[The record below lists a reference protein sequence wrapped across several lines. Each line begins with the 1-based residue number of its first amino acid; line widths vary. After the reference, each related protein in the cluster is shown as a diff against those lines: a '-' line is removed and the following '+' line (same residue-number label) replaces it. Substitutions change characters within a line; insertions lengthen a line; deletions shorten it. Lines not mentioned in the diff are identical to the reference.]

1 MSTRIT
7 VINQTLQELR
17 HAIEHAEQLASKA
30 NLTTQEVRMHATL
43 LAKISLLKQG
53 VTSEEL
59 RRAEME
65 RVAALAGVESPEAI
79 REANQTTTETRDWY
93 EFMKYGEKR
102 TDYQSTSQWGK
113 VSGESYTDSTGSG
126 SGTQGATLSP
136 ATFQETLF
144 ASMATYDG
152 IIDAENSNLWESTN
166 GAAAVTPAV
175 DDASGSPVAFNK
187 ATRVGETTQTAA
199 KPVPFKSVNWS
210 STPTYRSGIV
220 LVAYEI
226 EQDSFEPWANI
237 LQGVFAQR
245 TALTYGGECLTGSGV
260 AAVGGTATVPKG
272 LVTAIQSGSKITSG
286 TSTLNIDDVIALYNK
301 LPKAYRAGAKFY
313 CSDNTKLLLTQIFEA
328 NARTMWD
335 ADAEKMLG
343 KDIVVCNSMNDWA
356 AGSDSAIVFANANYL
371 LQRRVKNGS
380 YVRRYTQLPTFIESG
395 LFGYESFVRA
405 DFQPILFDSHFPPVA
420 ALSAHS

>member
-1 MSTRIT
+1 MSRIT
-7 VINQTLQELR
+7 AINQTLQELR
-17 HAIEHAEQLASKA
+17 HAIEQAEKLASKA
-30 NLTTQEVRMHATL
+30 SLNPQEIRMHATL

-79 REANQTTTETRDWY
+79 RQADQTTTETRDWY
-93 EFMKYGEKR
+93 EFMKFGEQR
-102 TDYQSTSQWGK
+102 TDYQSTSQWGRP
-113 VSGESYTDSTGSG
+113 SGESYTDSTGSG

-136 ATFQETLF
+136 ADFQKNLF
-144 ASMATYDG
+144 ASMATYDE
-152 IIDAENSNLWESTN
+152 ILDAENCNLWESEK
-166 GAAAVTPAV
+166 GSAATTPAV
-175 DDASGSPVAFNK
+175 DDAAGSPVAFNK
-187 ATRVGETTQTAA
+187 ATRVGETVQTAA

-220 LVAYEI
+220 LVAYEL
-226 EQDSFEPWANI
+226 EYESFEPWAKI

-245 TALTYGGECLTGSGV
+245 TALAFGGESISGSGV

-272 LVTAIQSGSKITSG
+272 LVTAIASGSKQTSAS
-286 TSTLNIDDVIALYNK
+286 STLALTDLENLYHGLSK
-301 LPKAYRAGAKFY
+301 VYRSGAKFY
-313 CSDNTKLLLTQIFEA
+313 MSSNTQKLVTKLFDTA
-328 NARTMWD
+328 NRAMWG
-335 ADAEKMLG
+335 ADAESLFG
-343 KDIVVCNSMNDWA
+343 HDIVVCNSMNDWT
-356 AGSDSAIVFANANYL
+356 AGSDSSIVFTHPNYL

-380 YVRRYTQLPTFIESG
+380 YVRRYTQLPNYVEAG

-405 DFQPILFDSHFPPVA
+405 DFQPILYDSVFPPVA